1 MSNDQ
6 RNKPHNI
13 YSVFQQRFPQNTD
26 AIFIETVTGLD
37 YSYAYLENET
47 ARIAHFLT
55 QQGVEKGDRIAVQV
69 EKSPHVLFLYL
80 ACLRAGFVYLPLNTA
95 YTKSELR
102 YFLENAAPTVVVCK
116 SEAKALF
123 SSFNNDALRHIFT
136 LDRNEQGSLI
146 EQSRNSSTE
155 FATVNCDTNDIAVIL
170 YTSGTTGRPKGAM
183 ITHGNLAANGLALQK
198 AWRWQQSDVLL
209 HALPIFHIHGLFV
222 ACHNVLLGGSKM
234 LFVEKFDSK
243 LILQLLPKATV
254 FMGVPTFYTRLLDE
268 DNFAQS
274 VCKNIRLFI
283 SGSAPLLEQT
293 FEEFK
298 QRSGHTILE
307 RYGMTETG
315 MNTSNPVAGER
326 IAGTVGLPLPGVE
339 TRIVNSNNQI
349 IEANGKGG
357 VGVLQVKGN
366 NVFKG
371 YWGMPEKTAEEFT
384 DDHFFITGDM
394 AQYNAQGY
402 ISIVGRN
409 KDMVITGGYNVYP
422 KEVELLLD
430 ENEEVKESA
439 IIGLAHKDF
448 GEAVTAVIVPND
460 INNPPDEAA
469 LKSQLKEQLA
479 SYKTPK
485 KIIFVEQLPRN
496 TMGKVQKNILR
507 ETYKNLYQ
515 E

>member
-1 MSNDQ
+1 MNSKQN
-6 RNKPHNI
+6 NI
-13 YSVFQQRFPQNTD
+13 YSVFQARFPQD
-26 AIFIETVTGLD
+26 PEAIFIETADGTQ
-37 YSYAYLENET
+37 YSYAYLEQET
-47 ARIAHFLT
+47 SRIAQFLT
-55 QQGVEKGDRIAVQV
+55 SQGIKKGDRVAVQV

-95 YTKSELR
+95 YTKSELS
-102 YFLENAAPTVVVCK
+102 YFLENAEPGLVVCK
-116 SEAKALF
+116 TETEELF
-123 SSFNNDALRHIFT
+123 SDFKNETLKHVLT
-136 LDRNEQGSLI
+136 LDLNEQGSLI
-146 EQSRNSSTE
+146 ELSRDGRNTATE
-155 FATVNCDTNDIAVIL
+155 FETVACATDDIAVIL

-183 ITHGNLAANGLALQK
+183 ITHGNLAANGLALQE
-198 AWRWQQSDVLL
+198 AWGWQQSDVLL

-234 LFVEKFDSK
+234 LFLEKFDSK
-243 LILQLLPKATV
+243 TVAQLLSKATV

-268 DNFAQS
+268 ANFNRDC
-274 VCKNIRLFI
+274 CKNMRLFI

-293 FEEFK
+293 FEDFQ

-315 MNTSNPVAGER
+315 MNTSNPLNGDR

-339 TRIVNSNNQI
+339 ARIVDENNQPVK
-349 IEANGKGG
+349 NNS
-357 VGVLQVKGN
+357 VGVLQVKGDN
-366 NVFKG
+366 IFKG
-371 YWGMPEKTAEEFT
+371 YWRMPEKTAEEFT

-394 AQYNAQGY
+394 AQYNEQGY

-430 ENEEVKESA
+430 ETEGVKESA

-448 GEAVTAVIVPND
+448 GEAVTAIVVPED
-460 INNPPDEAA
+460 INNPPNIDE
-469 LKSQLKEQLA
+469 LKKSLKEQLA

-485 KIIFVEQLPRN
+485 KIIFIEQLPRN
-496 TMGKVQKNILR
+496 TMGKVQKNMLR
-507 ETYKNLYQ
+507 ETYKSLYK
-515 E
+515 

>member
-1 MSNDQ
+1 MRDNQ
-6 RNKPHNI
+6 INKQNNI
-13 YSVFQQRFPQNTD
+13 YSVFQQRFPQNAG
-26 AIFIETVTGLD
+26 AIFIETADGLQ
-37 YSYAYLENET
+37 YSYAYLEQET

-55 QQGVEKGDRIAVQV
+55 SQGAQKGDRVAVQV

-80 ACLRAGFVYLPLNTA
+80 ACLRAGLIYLPLNTA
-95 YTKSELR
+95 YTKSELN
-102 YFLENAAPTVVVCK
+102 YFLGNAEPTVVICK
-116 SEAKALF
+116 SAAEELF
-123 SSFNNDALRHIFT
+123 SSFKNETLKHVFT
-136 LDRNEQGSLI
+136 LDPNEQGSLI
-146 EQSRNSSTE
+146 EQSRNTPAE
-155 FATVNCDTNDIAVIL
+155 FETVACAADDIAVIL

-183 ITHGNLAANGLALQK
+183 ISHGNLAANGLALQK
-198 AWRWQQSDVLL
+198 AWNWQQSDVLL

-234 LFVEKFDSK
+234 LFLEKFDSHS
-243 LILQLLPKATV
+243 IIQLLPKATV
-254 FMGVPTFYTRLLDE
+254 FMGVPTFYTRLLDDE
-268 DNFAQS
+268 NFTQD
-274 VCKNIRLFI
+274 VCRNMRLFI

-293 FEEFK
+293 FEDFQK
-298 QRSGHTILE
+298 RSGHTILE

-315 MNTSNPVAGER
+315 MNTSNPVTGDR

-339 TRIVNSNNQI
+339 ARIVDENNKI
-349 IEANGKGG
+349 INDGS
-357 VGVLQVKGN
+357 VGVLQVKGD

-371 YWGMPEKTAEEFT
+371 YWRMPEKTAEEFT
-384 DDHFFITGDM
+384 ADHFFITGDI
-394 AQYNAQGY
+394 AKYNEQGY

-430 ENEEVKESA
+430 ENEGVKESA

-448 GEAVTAVIVPND
+448 GEAVTAIVVPND
-460 INNPPDEAA
+460 INHPPDETE
-469 LKSQLKEQLA
+469 LKNRLKQELA
-479 SYKTPK
+479 SFKTPK
-485 KIIFVEQLPRN
+485 KIIFIEQLPRN

>member
-1 MSNDQ
+1 MIDKQN
-6 RNKPHNI
+6 NI
-13 YSVFQQRFPQNTD
+13 YSVFQERFPQNSS
-26 AIFIETVTGLD
+26 AIFIETADGTQ
-37 YSYAYLENET
+37 YSYTYLEQET

-55 QQGVEKGDRIAVQV
+55 NQGVRKGDRVAVQV

-95 YTKSELR
+95 YTKSELS
-102 YFLENAAPTVVVCK
+102 YFLENAEPRVVVCK
-116 SEAKALF
+116 SEAKELF
-123 SSFNNDALRHIFT
+123 SNFKNDSLKHIFT
-136 LDRNEQGSLI
+136 LDTNEQGSLI
-146 EQSRNSSTE
+146 DQSRDTAAE
-155 FATVNCDTNDIAVIL
+155 FDTVSCEPDDIAVIL

-183 ITHGNLAANGLALQK
+183 ITHCNLAANGLALQQT
-198 AWRWQQSDVLL
+198 WDWQQSDVML

-243 LILQLLPKATV
+243 TIIQLLPKATV
-254 FMGVPTFYTRLLDE
+254 FMGVPTFYTRLLD
-268 DNFAQS
+268 DKNFTPD
-274 VCKNIRLFI
+274 VCKNMRLFI

-293 FEEFK
+293 FEDFK

-315 MNTSNPVAGER
+315 MNTSNPVKGER

-339 TRIVNSNNQI
+339 ARIVDENNQSVKD
-349 IEANGKGG
+349 GS
-357 VGVLQVKGN
+357 VGVLQVKGD

-371 YWGMPEKTAEEFT
+371 YWRMPEKTAEEFT
-384 DDHFFITGDM
+384 TDDFFITGDM
-394 AQYNAQGY
+394 AQYNEQGY

-430 ENEEVKESA
+430 ESAGVKESA

-448 GEAVTAVIVPND
+448 GEAVTAVVVADD
-460 INNPPDEAA
+460 INNPPNETE
-469 LKSQLKEQLA
+469 LKSRLKEQLA

-485 KIIFVEQLPRN
+485 KIIFIDQLPRN

-507 ETYKNLYQ
+507 ETYKNLYLK
-515 E
+515 